1 MFVPYIVY
9 MALCLLYFSYYL
21 TNMEHEGIPFLGDH
35 DSRFIGFVRIMIL
48 ILGFFFMCVEVKQLL
63 VDRFEYLLD
72 HWNWF
77 SWATNVIAV
86 MIVLD
91 HGHFRSLETE
101 LLI

>member
-1 MFVPYIVY
+1 
-9 MALCLLYFSYYL
+9 
-21 TNMEHEGIPFLGDH
+21 
-35 DSRFIGFVRIMIL
+35 
-48 ILGFFFMCVEVKQLL
+48 

-101 LLI
+101 LLIKLSSVAIVL